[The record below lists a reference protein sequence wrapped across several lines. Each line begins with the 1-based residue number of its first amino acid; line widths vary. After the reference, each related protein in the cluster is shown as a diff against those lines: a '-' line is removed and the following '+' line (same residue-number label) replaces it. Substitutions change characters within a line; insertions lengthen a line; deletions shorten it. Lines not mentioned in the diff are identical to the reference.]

1 MTERVLVAGVG
12 NIFFGD
18 DGFGVE
24 AVRHVAQAG
33 LPADVKVADY
43 GIRGMHLAYE
53 MLAGYDL
60 VVILDATPR
69 GGEPGTLYVIE
80 PDIMATATL
89 PDAHSMAL
97 GSVFGFLKTLG
108 GAPPKTLIIGCEPG
122 PVREGMALS
131 EPVSRAARAVVP
143 LVVGVLQQHDAAVS
157 TNHQRQT
164 AGA

>member
-1 MTERVLVAGVG
+1 MNERVLVAGVG

-24 AVRHVAQAG
+24 AVRHVAEAA
-33 LPADVKVADY
+33 LPSDVKVADY
-43 GIRGMHLAYE
+43 GIRGVHLAYE

-60 VVILDATPR
+60 VIILDATPR
-69 GGEPGTLYVIE
+69 GGKAGTLYVIE
-80 PDIMATATL
+80 PDLRATAAL

-122 PVREGMALS
+122 QTREAIGLS
-131 EPVSRAARAVVP
+131 EAVGRAARAVVP
-143 LVVGVLQQHDAAVS
+143 LVLDVLQREKAALSAV
-157 TNHQRQT
+157 TQPET
-164 AGA
+164 VGT

>member
-1 MTERVLVAGVG
+1 MNERVLVAGVG

-24 AVRHVAQAG
+24 AIRHVAQAS
-33 LPADVKVADY
+33 LPPDVKIADF
-43 GIRGMHLAYE
+43 GIRGVHLAYE

-69 GGEPGTLYVIE
+69 GGKPGTLYVIE
-80 PDIMATATL
+80 PDLRATAAL

-97 GSVFGFLKTLG
+97 GSIFGFLKTLG
-108 GAPPKTLIIGCEPG
+108 GAPPKTLIIGCEPA
-122 PVREGMALS
+122 VAREAIGLS
-131 EPVSRAARAVVP
+131 EAVSRAARAAVP
-143 LVVGVLQQHDAAVS
+143 LVMDVLRREKAALAATQS
-157 TNHQRQT
+157 ET